1 MLRLSLMTWTYL
13 AMGERGRNPGVRS
26 LCEFARELEVDGLD
40 WITMQGHDPQETR
53 KITDGY
59 GLKNVCYT
67 FFSDLD
73 KPDAEARRKGMEVAK
88 ESLEIAHHLGADK
101 VMVALGGQEGFP
113 RQEARRH
120 VIEAFARY
128 VPLARSA
135 GITVT
140 VEDYPTLWAPFLTS
154 ADMNE
159 AVAAVPGMKITFDS
173 GNCLIG
179 GEQPL
184 DMYRNCKEHVV
195 HVHFKDL
202 VLSPKGPKSRLA
214 LDGKFYDP
222 AELMGEGIVDF
233 RACLQAMEDAGYEG
247 YVNFEYE
254 GSKYTPFDA
263 ARKGIPYLRGLYD
276 SIRRPE

>member
-1 MLRLSLMTWTYL
+1 MLRLSIMTCTM
-13 AMGERGRNPGVRS
+13 AMGEWGRNPDVRS
-26 LCEFARELEVDGLD
+26 LCEFVRELEVDGID
-40 WITMQGHDPQETR
+40 WITTQGHDPRAIR

-73 KPDAEARRKGMEVAK
+73 KPDAAVRRKGMEVAK

-113 RQEARRH
+113 RQEARRY

-140 VEDYPTLWAPFLTS
+140 VEDFPTLWAPFLTS

-159 AVAAVPGMKITFDS
+159 AVAAVPGMKITFDN

-179 GEQPL
+179 GQDPL
-184 DMYRNCKEHVV
+184 DLYRNCKEHVV
-195 HVHFKDL
+195 HAHFKDW
-202 VLSPKGPKSRLA
+202 VQDPKGRRS
-214 LDGKFYDP
+214 LDGKFYEP
-222 AELMGEGIVDF
+222 ALMGEGIINH
-233 RACLQAMEDAGYEG
+233 RACLEAMEDAGYDG
-247 YVNFEYE
+247 YINFEYE
-254 GSKYTPFDA
+254 GWTYTPFDA
-263 ARKGIPYLRGLYD
+263 ARKGVRYLRELYD
-276 SIRRPE
+276 TIRRPE